1 MTDKTA
7 GVGPVERGVRPR
19 AWACVWPDEA
29 GCGGG
34 GFVTLDERTALNYMA
49 GAIESADS
57 GIRTCRPALVPLYD
71 QAALDA
77 ALALWP
83 RDCRLCAHYRDGLTH
98 AAHCVSVLRCED
110 SSAYRATQPVQFWEQ
125 RPAGDA
131 PF

>member
-1 MTDKTA
+1 MDAKTDKSRGAVA
-7 GVGPVERGVRPR
+7 GQVQRSVRPCAYRLRDAEASTRYGRDIYVFFAADEFHESEQAR
-19 AWACVWPDEA
+19 AAIA
-29 GCGGG
+29 
-34 GFVTLDERTALNYMA
+34 TLA
-49 GAIESADS
+49 
-57 GIRTCRPALVPLYD
+57 PLYD

-110 SSAYRATQPVQFWEQ
+110 SSAYRATQPVQFWEK
-125 RPAGDA
+125 RPAEQS

>member
-1 MTDKTA
+1 MKHEDAQVPPADA
-7 GVGPVERGVRPR
+7 GRLETPVRPC
-19 AWACVWPDEA
+19 AWLREQRGEYEGPA
-29 GCGGG
+29 
-34 GFVTLDERTALNYMA
+34 TLAPLMILGHSKVRPHASNH
-49 GAIESADS
+49 GATYE
-57 GIRTCRPALVPLYD
+57 PLYD

-110 SSAYRATQPVQFWEQ
+110 SSAYRATQPVQFWEK
-125 RPAGDA
+125 RPAEQA